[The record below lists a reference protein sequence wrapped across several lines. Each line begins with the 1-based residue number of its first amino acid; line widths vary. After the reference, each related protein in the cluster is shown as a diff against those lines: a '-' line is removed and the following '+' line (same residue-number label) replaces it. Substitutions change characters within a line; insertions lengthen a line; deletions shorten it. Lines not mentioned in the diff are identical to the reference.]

1 MNEVQRMILEMNSP
15 YNDGFTTFAYKQK
28 LLLIK
33 NAIDKALELALT
45 HVGEDEWIKENI
57 K

>member
-1 MNEVQRMILEMNSP
+1 MNEVQRMIIEMNSP

-33 NAIDKALELALT
+33 NAIDKALESAPT
-45 HVGEDEWIKENI
+45 HVGEEEWIKENI